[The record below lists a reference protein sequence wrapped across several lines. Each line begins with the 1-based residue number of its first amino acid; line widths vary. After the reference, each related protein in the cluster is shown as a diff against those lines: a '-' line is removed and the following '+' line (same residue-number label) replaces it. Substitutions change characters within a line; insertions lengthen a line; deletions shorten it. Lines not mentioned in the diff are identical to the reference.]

1 MKPLFED
8 HNRPIRTGLRVAGFI
23 LLPVGA
29 VFLLIGLVDFFSA
42 FGGAGFPTKFWC
54 AFVGLP
60 LTAAGAG
67 CLQAGY
73 ARKIGTY
80 VAGESVPVVT
90 ESAKHLVRELRPEF
104 GGGATS
110 RSDAAAN
117 DSVGRMKQLNVLKEK
132 GLISESE
139 YNAKRAEIL
148 EHL

>member
-8 HNRPIRTGLRVAGFI
+8 HNRPIRTGLRLAGFI
-23 LLPVGA
+23 LLPLGA
-29 VFLLIGLVDFFSA
+29 VFLLVGLVDFFSA
-42 FGGAGFPTKFWC
+42 FGGGGFPTKFWC
-54 AFVGLP
+54 MFVGMP
-60 LTAAGAG
+60 LTAVGVG

-104 GGGATS
+104 RGDTTP

-117 DSVGRMKQLNVLKEK
+117 DSVGRMKQLNALKEK

-139 YNAKRAEIL
+139 YNEKRTEIL
-148 EHL
+148 KNL